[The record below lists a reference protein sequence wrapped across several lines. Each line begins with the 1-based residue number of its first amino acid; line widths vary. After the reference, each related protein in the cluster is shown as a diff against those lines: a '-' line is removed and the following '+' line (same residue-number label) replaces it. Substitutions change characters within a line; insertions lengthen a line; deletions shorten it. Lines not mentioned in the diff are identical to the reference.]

1 MLEILIVNLW
11 NPATPTSWR
20 GSFLRSTTM
29 AAPIRRGH
37 GVFVDYSF
45 SVRLANRIFRDIS
58 KFKNAGIYCCC
69 CTLAKKRCNSCIWNA
84 LRSEVS
90 TRKFQLQWQCSM
102 SDTVTAANSRLQTGR
117 RPVDDITVIILL
129 LHTDFGSVWRT
140 TALSYWNRAS
150 LQLIVLWS
158 TNPHLPFQDVFPLP
172 CRVYEQS
179 LQQPFYQRQT
189 WLTDLVNCKSSNQ
202 CLSHLLRLLHLVDC
216 VTGRSI
222 ISGFELTGGFQVT
235 TFELYQVCF
244 K

>member
-1 MLEILIVNLW
+1 MWCLVCKSWFYLEENGQGKAILLLILSFQGTSSGSWNFSTVQRHSMLEILIVNLW

-117 RPVDDITVIILL
+117 RSPFLL
-129 LHTDFGSVWRT
+129 
-140 TALSYWNRAS
+140 
-150 LQLIVLWS
+150 
-158 TNPHLPFQDVFPLP
+158 
-172 CRVYEQS
+172 
-179 LQQPFYQRQT
+179 
-189 WLTDLVNCKSSNQ
+189 K
-202 CLSHLLRLLHLVDC
+202 
-216 VTGRSI
+216 
-222 ISGFELTGGFQVT
+222 
-235 TFELYQVCF
+235 
-244 K
+244 